1 MENLDQVIFYKIEK
15 TIRIYRQYAQRQI
28 RDAGFTITIDQW
40 LTIESIVENPGIKQQ
55 DLAEKV
61 FKDNASITRII
72 ELLVKAK
79 YLKRK
84 VHKEDRRR
92 TTLTVTK
99 VGEEVVSRVNSV
111 ILQNRVKALRGIDPD
126 EMAVVDRIMKK
137 ITENCQDSLE

>member
-15 TIRIYRQYAQRQI
+15 AIRIYRQFAQRQI
-28 RDAGFTITIDQW
+28 RDAGFNITIDQW
-40 LTIESIVENPGIKQQ
+40 LTIESILENPDIKQQ

-61 FKDNASITRII
+61 FKDTASITRII

-99 VGEEVVSRVNSV
+99 IGEDVVSQVNSV
-111 ILQNRVKALRGIDPD
+111 ILQNREKALQGIDPD
-126 EMAVVDRIMKK
+126 EIVIIDKILKK
-137 ITENCQDSLE
+137 ITENCQGNSE